1 MPERPGVPSHAYVF
15 MGWVEDGKT
24 DYANICDGQVEEF
37 GNILHKRNVSI
48 ATTQKDKFSFFLKK

>member
-1 MPERPGVPSHAYVF
+1 MPDSPGTPSHAYIF

-37 GNILHKRNVSI
+37 GNILHNRNVSI
-48 ATTQKDKFSFFLKK
+48 ATAQKDKFSFFLKK